1 MMLVHLSLAVRRI
14 YSSFVT
20 VSLVMPNNLGYDS
33 NMKTLIQK
41 AQAWYQSFEQK
52 SLAKLPPDARQDVLA
67 FDAMWVKHKW
77 RYLAIAALAWAAA
90 AAAMHF
96 SLKTSW
102 LESFVLTLLILGGLG
117 VGLISAW
124 FGHFKFKLTLAR
136 GLLLISLAVSGAIVG
151 AMLGSMLKGSNN
163 TLLDD
168 LIRKG
173 PDILLAGFIAG
184 IIYTA
189 IITLVVHAR
198 RKQLEVRNQQLEQQ
212 AKAAELARQLADAR
226 LKLMQAQVE
235 PHFLFNTLAS
245 VQHLAE
251 PNAPEAARLTRDLI
265 TFLRAG
271 LGGLRDDTTTLK
283 REFTMA
289 AAYLAIMQTRM
300 GERLQYALDL
310 PAALANKSMPPAMLI
325 SLVENAIKHGV
336 EPATDG
342 GRINI
347 TAEDKNGVL
356 NISVRDTGLGLSQQ
370 TATESGVSGIGG
382 GVGLTNIRERLH
394 VLFGESAKLTI
405 EENPPRGVTVTIA
418 IQKIEEVSV

>member
-1 MMLVHLSLAVRRI
+1 
-14 YSSFVT
+14 
-20 VSLVMPNNLGYDS
+20 
-33 NMKTLIQK
+33 MKTIIQK
-41 AQAWYQSFEQK
+41 AQAWYQRLEEE
-52 SLAKLPPDARQDVLA
+52 SLAKMPPDARQDVLA

-77 RYLAIAALAWAAA
+77 RYLAIAVLTWAAA
-90 AAAMHF
+90 ATTMHF

-102 LESFVLTLLILGGLG
+102 LESFVLTLFILGGLG
-117 VGLISAW
+117 VGLLSAW

-136 GLLLISLAVSGAIVG
+136 GLLLILLAVSGAIFG
-151 AMLGSMLKGSNN
+151 AMLASMIKGSNS

-184 IIYTA
+184 VIYTA

-198 RKQLEVRNQQLEQQ
+198 RKQLELRNQQLEQQ
-212 AKAAELARQLADAR
+212 TKAAELARQLADAR

-310 PAALANKSMPPAMLI
+310 PEALVNKSMPPAMLI

-342 GRINI
+342 GTINI
-347 TAEDKNGVL
+347 VAEDKNGVL
-356 NISVRDTGLGLSQQ
+356 NISVRDTGLGLNQQ
-370 TATESGVSGIGG
+370 TAIDHGISG
-382 GVGLTNIRERLH
+382 GVGLGNIRERLH
-394 VLFGESAKLTI
+394 ALFGESAKLTI

-418 IQKIEEVSV
+418 IQPIEEVSV